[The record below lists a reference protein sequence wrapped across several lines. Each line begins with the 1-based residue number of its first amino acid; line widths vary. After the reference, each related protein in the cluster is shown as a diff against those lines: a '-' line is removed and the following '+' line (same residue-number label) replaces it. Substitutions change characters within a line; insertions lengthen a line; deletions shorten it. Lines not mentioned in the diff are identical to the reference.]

1 MDLSRVRHGESPF
14 LALLSRVSRYPCLG
28 MSGYSQRTHS
38 WYLLRILYRL
48 ARLAQRLQ
56 HPLLLTLLLPLSHAA
71 LRTPLR
77 NSTCTPLA
85 PAGAEGA
92 RRSPLSHDLQFVGVS
107 VFGVCEGHHQ
117 GLLGPP
123 EVLVKEDPPPAY
135 DRGQNPSPHSGQLVV
150 AQRLFYVHP
159 GVQAAPAALV
169 GRSVGT
175 NVSGRAC
182 PPALSHGR
190 LLRHPAVPLLYQVVL
205 WPPGRPR
212 DTKAPKADHG
222 CEPVRHP
229 QGFDR
234 FNSDVHLLLP
244 VDGLWGSRSATTSTL
259 APSGTIA
266 AATTSI
272 PSRKRQ
278 AAARRGLPAP
288 GSPPLRGTGP
298 ASFAPRLLRRWP
310 RPGSAGSSSLPSGHL
325 PHTKLGR
332 SCSAPFAS
340 CIERMAATGRKCT
353 GQRSNFWM
361 VQAPMVTQDKYLARG
376 VDPCIRREFQKN
388 VRKK

>member
-1 MDLSRVRHGESPF
+1 
-14 LALLSRVSRYPCLG
+14 

-38 WYLLRILYRL
+38 RYLLRILYRL

-71 LRTPLR
+71 LHTPLR

-85 PAGAEGA
+85 PAGAEWA
-92 RRSPLSHDLQFVGVS
+92 RRSSARPSRATMQSSLARSP
-107 VFGVCEGHHQ
+107 VCRRECLW
-117 GLLGPP
+117 GLRRPPPGPSRP
-123 EVLVKEDPPPAY
+123 ARSPRQRGPAPAY

-150 AQRLFYVHP
+150 AQHLFYVHP
-159 GVQAAPAALV
+159 GVQAAPVALV

-175 NVSGRAC
+175 NVGGRAC

-310 RPGSAGSSSLPSGHL
+310 RPGSASSSSLPSGHL
-325 PHTKLGR
+325 PHSKLGR
-332 SCSAPFAS
+332 SLSAPFAS
-340 CIERMAATGRKCT
+340 CIERMAATGRKRT
-353 GQRSNFWM
+353 RQRSNFWM